1 MDDIEEVFM
10 KWNYIDKKP
19 YDICHMIEEA
29 ILVAGIKYP
38 HQFHKR
44 KNRIIRMI
52 SNPSTFDDDDD
63 DDDDISTLEEDDD
76 TSTTLEEEESVVGD
90 EDEVANAEEETQQ
103 SQKQITEPL
112 KIRITYSK
120 TVQAAPLENH
130 NSCNAIT
137 HELKKTPETHDSDE
151 ETQRQSH
158 NTTTLGS
165 TKGMSTKHVQ
175 VAPPRVKLLSDFSIE
190 KHLDGHKQLKKQSPK
205 GFKKMETDRIQ
216 HKRINSDTEKKTPTQ
231 CRMGSTT
238 RKQCTNGLTKTM
250 PASLKKMNVA
260 TEQVKTPPH
269 QQSNCSAITRPIH
282 SSAPMQK
289 ETQSINEIKKF
300 ESSKRKFE
308 ERLAEQKTSKR
319 RIIMV
324 DYCNMPKTANDPPA
338 TRRCWNRNRKRS

>member
-19 YDICHMIEEA
+19 YEICHMIEEA

-38 HQFHKR
+38 HQFDKR

-63 DDDDISTLEEDDD
+63 DDDDEDDD
-76 TSTTLEEEESVVGD
+76 TSTLEEEDCVVGD
-90 EDEVANAEEETQQ
+90 EDEVTNAEEETQQ
-103 SQKQITEPL
+103 SQKQITKPL

-120 TVQAAPLENH
+120 TVQVAPLENH
-130 NSCNAIT
+130 NNCNAIT
-137 HELKKTPETHDSDE
+137 QELKKTPETHDLDGHKGG
-151 ETQRQSH
+151 TQQQSH
-158 NTTTLGS
+158 NTTTMGS
-165 TKGMSTKHVQ
+165 TKRMSTKHVQ
-175 VAPPRVKLLSDFSIE
+175 VAPPRVKLLSDFSFE
-190 KHLDGHKQLKKQSPK
+190 KELDGHKQLKKQSHK

-216 HKRINSDTEKKTPTQ
+216 HKRIDSDAEKKTPTQ
-231 CRMGSTT
+231 CRTESTA
-238 RKQCTNGLTKTM
+238 RKQCTSGLTKTM

-260 TEQVKTPPH
+260 TERVQAPPH
-269 QQSNCSAITRPIH
+269 QQSNCSAITRSIH

-308 ERLAEQKTSKR
+308 ERLAEQKTAKR
-319 RIIMV
+319 RIVLV
-324 DYCNMPKTANDPPA
+324 DYHDMPKLANDPPA
-338 TRRCWNRNRKRS
+338 TRHCWNRNRKRF

>member
-63 DDDDISTLEEDDD
+63 ISTLEEDDD

-90 EDEVANAEEETQQ
+90 EDEVTNAEEETQQ
-103 SQKQITEPL
+103 SQKQITKPL
-112 KIRITYSK
+112 KIRITCSK
-120 TVQAAPLENH
+120 TVQVAPLENH
-130 NSCNAIT
+130 NNCNAIT
-137 HELKKTPETHDSDE
+137 QELKKTPETHDLDE

-158 NTTTLGS
+158 NTTTMGS
-165 TKGMSTKHVQ
+165 TKGMSTKHVH
-175 VAPPRVKLLSDFSIE
+175 VAPPRVKLLSDFSFE
-190 KHLDGHKQLKKQSPK
+190 KHLDGHKQLKKQSHK

-216 HKRINSDTEKKTPTQ
+216 HKRID
-231 CRMGSTT
+231 T
-238 RKQCTNGLTKTM
+238 RKQCTSGLTKTM

-324 DYCNMPKTANDPPA
+324 DYRNMPKTANDPPA
-338 TRRCWNRNRKRS
+338 TRRCWNRNRNRKRS

>member
-52 SNPSTFDDDDD
+52 SNPSTFDEDDDTT
-63 DDDDISTLEEDDD
+63 TLEEEDDD
-76 TSTTLEEEESVVGD
+76 TSTTLEEEDSVVRD
-90 EDEVANAEEETQQ
+90 EDKVTNAEEETQQ
-103 SQKQITEPL
+103 SQKQITKPL

-120 TVQAAPLENH
+120 TVQVAPLENH
-130 NSCNAIT
+130 NNSNAIT
-137 HELKKTPETHDSDE
+137 QELKITPETHDLDGLKE
-151 ETQRQSH
+151 GTQQQSH
-158 NTTTLGS
+158 NTTTMGS
-165 TKGMSTKHVQ
+165 TKRMSTKHVQ
-175 VAPPRVKLLSDFSIE
+175 VAPRVKLLSDFSFE
-190 KHLDGHKQLKKQSPK
+190 KELDGHKQLNKQSQK

-216 HKRINSDTEKKTPTQ
+216 QKRIDSDTEKKTPTQ
-231 CRMGSTT
+231 HRMGSTA
-238 RKQCTNGLTKTM
+238 RKQCTSGLTKTM
-250 PASLKKMNVA
+250 SASLKKMNVA
-260 TEQVKTPPH
+260 TERVQAPPH
-269 QQSNCSAITRPIH
+269 QHSNCSAITRPIQ

-308 ERLAEQKTSKR
+308 ERLAEQKTAKR

-324 DYCNMPKTANDPPA
+324 DHHDMPKLPNDPPA
-338 TRRCWNRNRKRS
+338 TRRCWNRNRKRF